1 MELAIKAVGENGKLQ
16 KITTFIVI
24 ASSALTL
31 LLAVSFAY
39 LTKQPE
45 FLCRRVNALNLQF
58 QHCDLA
64 ENICNS
70 NFELEKDPERSVY
83 NFSYSFDLFC
93 SNAFYIP
100 MLSTLYFFGGILGC
114 VFLSSVPDTYGRQK
128 LYKILMVI
136 SLVLHVNLLFAF
148 GPIHLVVLHFLSGI
162 ASFAFG
168 MSSVIVSEYIPRN
181 IAGIIMSFTNAI
193 YPFSGITIGLFF
205 MFINNWRVLF
215 FITTLV
221 HVIVTYL
228 TLKYFV
234 ESPRWLNCQKKTDE
248 CLATLGLIAEINGAT
263 KQWEYFKQNNQRK
276 INKIFIFRSPSTR
289 RFQKNNKYS
298 KNIFIISDI
307 KFQISKNEFFFKYNA
322 MVFRGILFLWYNI
335 ELGAYGW

>member
-16 KITTFIVI
+16 KIITFIVI

-45 FLCRRVNALNLQF
+45 FLCRRVNELNPQF
-58 QHCDLA
+58 QKCDLT

-128 LYKILMVI
+128 LYKLLMII
-136 SLVLHVNLLFAF
+136 SLVLHINLLFAL
-148 GPIHLVVLHFLSGI
+148 GPMHLVVLHFLSGI
-162 ASFAFG
+162 ASFAYG
-168 MSSVIVSEYIPRN
+168 MSSVIISEYIPRN
-181 IAGIIMSFTNAI
+181 IAGIIISFTNAI
-193 YPFSGITIGLFF
+193 YPISGITIGCFF

-215 FITTLV
+215 LITTLL
-221 HVIVTYL
+221 HALVTFL

-234 ESPRWLNCQKKTDE
+234 ESPRWLNCQKKTEE
-248 CLATLGLIAEINGAT
+248 CLATLGLIAEINGT
-263 KQWEYFKQNNQRK
+263 TIQWENFKQNNQRK
-276 INKIFIFRSPSTR
+276 KNKIF
-289 RFQKNNKYS
+289 
-298 KNIFIISDI
+298 
-307 KFQISKNEFFFKYNA
+307 
-322 MVFRGILFLWYNI
+322 
-335 ELGAYGW
+335 